1 MAAAAR
7 CVYALGLVTCVALG
21 SARFASAAP
30 LVGVEVGAGFF
41 KFQGT
46 EERPLLPLETLIGF
60 VGGFQGIVP
69 IGDNIGVQAGIEF
82 ANKGA
87 SWGDQ
92 VATDNNGN
100 VIGTFKTQHS
110 VQYVEVPVYARY
122 AMATESLVSPHVTL
136 GPTFS
141 FEMSEQVKFTGAT
154 DRSYDVSYLKS
165 FDFGGAVGLGADV
178 QAGPGLWTFDLR
190 YAHGFTN
197 LAENAFYGSTVHNNG
212 FEIMTGYLYRTGRP
226 Y

>member
-1 MAAAAR
+1 MAAAR
-7 CVYALGLVTCVALG
+7 KCVYALGLAACVVLTG
-21 SARFASAAP
+21 ARSVCATP
-30 LVGVEVGAGFF
+30 LVGAEVGAGFF

-46 EERPLLPLETLIGF
+46 ERSTLLPLETLIGF

-69 IGDNIGVQAGIEF
+69 IGDSFGVQAGIEF

-92 VATDNNGN
+92 IATDNNGN

-141 FEMSEQVKFTGAT
+141 FEMSEQVKFSGAQ

-197 LAENAFYGSTVHNNG
+197 LAENGFYGDTVHNNG
-212 FEIMTGYLYRTGRP
+212 FEIMTGYFYRTGRP
-226 Y
+226 H